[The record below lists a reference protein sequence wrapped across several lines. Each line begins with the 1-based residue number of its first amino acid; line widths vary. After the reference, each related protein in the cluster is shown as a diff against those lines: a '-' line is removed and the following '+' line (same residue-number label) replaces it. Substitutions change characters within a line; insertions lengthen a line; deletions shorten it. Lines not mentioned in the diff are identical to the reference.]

1 MSSQSKVRH
10 FYHGKTI
17 LLTGSTGFLGKVLLE
32 KIMRSL
38 PEIKRIY
45 LMVRPRK
52 HMTFEEAFRKEVF
65 STPLFEPLFA
75 SRPGVNDWIR
85 EKIVPISG
93 NLVLPDLG
101 IEPQIR
107 ETLIDE
113 VNLVICNAAT
123 TNLMEPFDV
132 AFQTNYFG
140 ALRLQD
146 LARECKHLDAYVYV
160 STAYV
165 NTNQPPNSV
174 ISEKL
179 MDVSV
184 DPEEFVS

>member
-1 MSSQSKVRH
+1 MSISVR
-10 FYHGKTI
+10 
-17 LLTGSTGFLGKVLLE
+17 LNELGIV
-32 KIMRSL
+32 L
-38 PEIKRIY
+38 PEVAKPAGAY
-45 LMVRPRK
+45 
-52 HMTFEEAFRKEVF
+52 
-65 STPLFEPLFA
+65 
-75 SRPGVNDWIR
+75 
-85 EKIVPISG
+85 VPAVISG

-174 ISEKL
+174 IPEKL

-184 DPEEFVS
+184 DPEEYVS